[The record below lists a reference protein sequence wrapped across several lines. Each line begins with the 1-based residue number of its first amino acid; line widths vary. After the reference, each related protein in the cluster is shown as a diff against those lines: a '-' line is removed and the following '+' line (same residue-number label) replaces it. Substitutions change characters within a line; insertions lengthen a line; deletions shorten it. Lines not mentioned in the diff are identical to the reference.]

1 MRNIRTVRTV
11 QILFSLNAAIWV
23 ILGILS
29 LVNIENNSTVPKL
42 LLQVIAILMFGNAGA
57 LALSGYILSKRVK
70 WSYYLSMVVL
80 GINIILTVTDQVG
93 TLDWITL
100 AIDILLLSL
109 LMMIRKEYL

>member
-1 MRNIRTVRTV
+1 MRNIRIVRTT

-23 ILGILS
+23 IFGILS
-29 LVNIENNSTVPKL
+29 LVNIENNSTAPRVVL
-42 LLQVIAILMFGNAGA
+42 WVIAILMFGNAGA
-57 LALSGYILSKRVK
+57 LALSGYTLSNRVR
-70 WSYYLSMVVL
+70 WSYYLCMVVL